1 MAASFSPL
9 PRHLVASFRLWH
21 YPAAGPQSSWAV
33 FHGRVEDPQAGTPRV
48 RRVVWD
54 RDVDLERLCLGTKVR
69 PRLEPTLTQQEAELD
84 ARALSALMTSAAT
97 LSMPRHRLTRPYI
110 SGQPP
115 EFGLEGF
122 DLEGR
127 DGRPIVRIEW
137 DGPPPLQM
145 EAIVGWTDQV
155 RAWLRRVVP

>member
-1 MAASFSPL
+1 MAASFAPL

-33 FHGRVEDPQAGTPRV
+33 FHGSIDNPQAGAPRV
-48 RRVVWD
+48 RRLIWD
-54 RDVDLERLCLGTKVR
+54 RDADLERLTLGTRLR
-69 PRLEPTLTQQEAELD
+69 PRLEPTLARVEAELD
-84 ARALSALMTSAAT
+84 VRALSAFMTSAGR
-97 LSMPRHRLTRPYI
+97 LSMPRHRLTRPYV

-127 DGRPIVRIEW
+127 DGRPIVRMEW
-137 DGPPPLQM
+137 ERNPPLQL
-145 EAIVGWTDQV
+145 ESVVGWTDQV
-155 RAWLRRVVP
+155 RDWLRRSLS

>member
-21 YPAAGPQSSWAV
+21 YPNAGPQSSWAV
-33 FHGRVEDPQAGTPRV
+33 FHGRVDDPMAGAPRV
-48 RRVVWD
+48 RRLVWD
-54 RDVDLERLCLGTKVR
+54 RDADLERLALGTRRR
-69 PRLEPTLTQQEAELD
+69 PQLEPTLTRVETEIDGHL
-84 ARALSALMTSAAT
+84 LSAFMRSAGR
-97 LSMPRHRLTRPYI
+97 LSMPRHRLTRPYV

-127 DGRPIVRIEW
+127 DGRPVVRMEW
-137 DGPPPLQM
+137 ERNPPLQM
-145 EAIVGWTDQV
+145 EGVAGWADQV
-155 RAWLRRVVP
+155 RDWLRRSLP

>member
-1 MAASFSPL
+1 M
-9 PRHLVASFRLWH
+9 
-21 YPAAGPQSSWAV
+21 

-48 RRVVWD
+48 RQVVWD
-54 RDVDLERLCLGTKVR
+54 RDADFERLSLGARVR
-69 PRLEPTLTQQEAELD
+69 PRLEPTLTQLEAELD
-84 ARALSALMTSAAT
+84 ALSLSGFMTSAAK

-145 EAIVGWTDQV
+145 EAIVGWADQV
-155 RAWLRRVVP
+155 RAWLRRVAP